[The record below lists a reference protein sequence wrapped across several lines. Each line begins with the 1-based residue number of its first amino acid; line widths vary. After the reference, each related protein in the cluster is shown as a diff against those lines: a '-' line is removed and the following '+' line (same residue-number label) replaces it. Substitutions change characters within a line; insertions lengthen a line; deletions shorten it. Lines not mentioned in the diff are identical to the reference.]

1 MIQFLLILLGITFP
15 NNSTTTTHPTQIT
28 IQNNLISGEGMD
40 TGGDTIPVLPPK
52 K

>member
-1 MIQFLLILLGITFP
+1 MIQFLLLLLGINFP
-15 NNSTTTTHPTQIT
+15 NNTTNDKQEIISQIS
-28 IQNNLISGEGMD
+28 IGLSEDFD